1 MAEWQTLVPVPLM
14 CSLLERHFFPKWLQ
28 TLVIWLNQAPNL
40 DQVSRWYSGWKAQLS
55 SDILDTPTV
64 KEQFNRALGMMQR
77 TLGAGGNGDAPPMM
91 ASSHPL
97 PMPQIHHQQ
106 PQPHMMSMPVM
117 HQLVNVPPPPPLD
130 FRELVSQKCAERG
143 IMFVPMPGRREQGK
157 QVYRVGKLF
166 CFIERAVIML
176 SDGSLSNWAPVSLQT
191 MLDRSCVGS
200 L

>member
-1 MAEWQTLVPVPLM
+1 M

-40 DQVSRWYSGWKAQLS
+40 DQVSRWYTGWKAQLS
-55 SDILDTPTV
+55 ADLLDMPAV
-64 KEQFNRALGMMQR
+64 KEQFNRALGLMQR
-77 TLGAGGNGDAPPMM
+77 TLGAGDAPPMM
-91 ASSHPL
+91 APSN
-97 PMPQIHHQQ
+97 PMPIPMHH
-106 PQPHMMSMPVM
+106 PPRGHAPPPPPMMSMPPMMVDHM
-117 HQLVNVPPPPPLD
+117 QQLVVVPPPPQLD

-191 MLDRSCVGS
+191 MLDRSCLGS